1 MKPFN
6 LQEYLANP
14 SRKVVT
20 RSGNPVRI
28 ICTDAKYEYPIVGLV
43 ELRENDEDTCN
54 FKEDGTFLD
63 GYTHERDL
71 FFSPGKREGWVSV
84 YRNVRGAIFFST
96 PYSTKEEA
104 LDALYDDTDTRIDT
118 IKVEWE
124 E

>member
-71 FFSPGKREGWVSV
+71 FFSPEKREGWVSV